1 MISRYLK
8 VFAFTLISLILMSV
22 FVIGISEANGP
33 SMMPTVND
41 SEIIISLKVGMIKRN
56 DIVSV
61 YLKEEDKHL
70 LKRAVA
76 VPGDRVEIKDGEL
89 YINGRLDNSFKS
101 KEKYFLWD
109 GTDISLSDDEYYVL
123 GDNRDNSM
131 DSRHYGTIRRDEII
145 GKVLF
150 HFY

>member
-33 SMMPTVND
+33 SMMPTIND

-70 LKRAVA
+70 LKRVVA

-123 GDNRDNSM
+123 GDNRDISV
-131 DSRHYGTIRRDEII
+131 DSRYFGTVPKGCIKE
-145 GKVLF
+145 KVLF
-150 HFY
+150 ALY